1 MFETEKNPWFSM
13 LKVLEVRMNLSLNLW
28 SFRFEENIFRVS
40 ATIPGDHGIK
50 GHGYSFLAV
59 RRG

>member
-1 MFETEKNPWFSM
+1 M